1 MGVTL
6 GPAPAITPGNQPGG
20 SIMLKIVALS
30 ALLPLAACGA
40 SPANDTAPAPVATP
54 SAAPAEAPSPTPAA
68 SPVAERPALT
78 IEGEGLRLFDP
89 ASGRATPIAFGTPEA
104 NTVSAVSAALGKP
117 DTRGTNPD
125 CPTGPVTTASW
136 NKGLTLHFRDGAFI
150 GWAGAVDLTT
160 VTGIGFGSTRK
171 QLDDAYDATVEQT
184 GLGTQFS
191 AGGLS
196 GTLESDAPD
205 AAITE
210 IWAGE
215 ACVAS

>member
-1 MGVTL
+1 
-6 GPAPAITPGNQPGG
+6 
-20 SIMLKIVALS
+20 MLKIVALA

-40 SPANDTAPAPVATP
+40 SPANDTAPAPATIPSATP
-54 SAAPAEAPSPTPAA
+54 TATPAPAPSPTP
-68 SPVAERPALT
+68 VATADADVPALA
-78 IEGEGLRLFDP
+78 IEGEGLRLIDP

-104 NTVSAVSAALGKP
+104 NTVAAVSAALGKP
-117 DTRGTNPD
+117 DSRGTNPD
-125 CPTGPVTTASW
+125 CPTGPVATASW

-150 GWAGAVDLTT
+150 GWGGAVDIKTMS
-160 VTGIGFGSTRK
+160 GIGFGSTRK
-171 QLDDAYDATVEQT
+171 QLLDAYDAQIEQT

-196 GTLESDAPD
+196 GILESAAPD

-215 ACVAS
+215 ACIAS